1 MKIKNPLK
9 YISLLYSKLTLIQKL
24 IYMGIILIV
33 ICSLVAL
40 HTLTLTYTWVPVFS
54 SPIKNIMTLAKIVL
68 RINQEE
74 VKVLVTANG
83 IILVTDE
90 ATARHMRVI
99 LIMENLLP
107 SRITPWEIFN
117 KERWTVTDI
126 VNNVNFR
133 RTQTQMVTE
142 HIKSIEG
149 IDNVSVIV
157 VVPERKLFVSD
168 QEPISA
174 SVIIYPKPG
183 SDITKDRKKIEGIQ
197 KILKIAVEGLIDEN
211 IVIGDYNGL
220 ILNNFE

>member
-1 MKIKNPLK
+1 
-9 YISLLYSKLTLIQKL
+9 
-24 IYMGIILIV
+24 
-33 ICSLVAL
+33 
-40 HTLTLTYTWVPVFS
+40 
-54 SPIKNIMTLAKIVL
+54 MTLAKIVL